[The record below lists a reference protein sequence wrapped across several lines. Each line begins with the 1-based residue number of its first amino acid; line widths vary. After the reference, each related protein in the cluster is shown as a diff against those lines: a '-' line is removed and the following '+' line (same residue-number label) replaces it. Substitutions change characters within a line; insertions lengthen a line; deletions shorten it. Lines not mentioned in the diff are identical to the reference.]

1 MSGST
6 KRDSQMESKM
16 DHYEILEQIGKGAF
30 GSAILVYHKH
40 ERKKYVLKKIRLARQ
55 TDRCRRSAHQEM
67 ALISKVRHPF
77 IIGYKES
84 WVEEGCHVCIVT
96 TYCEGGDMTEFIKKA
111 NGVYFSEDRLCT
123 WFAQILLAVDYLH
136 TNHILHRDLKC
147 SNIFLSK
154 DHDIRLG
161 DFGLAKM
168 LKADDLASSVVG
180 TPTYMCPELLA
191 DIPYGFK
198 SDIWSLGCCIFEMA
212 AHKPAFKA
220 FDMQGLVSKVNKSM
234 IGPLPTMY
242 SGTLKALIKS
252 MLRKNPEHRPTASEL
267 LKHTHL
273 KPYVAKCRLQ
283 SGLILAGTPERAL
296 HNFHLNDEI
305 IDISHDTSLFSSDRE
320 SYSASV
326 KASLKKAHD
335 YGDAKVTILRRE
347 NINDNN
353 GDNSQV
359 CDWHMSDV
367 ETPST
372 TAYLPSKGALNTKDK
387 AAAWMTE
394 VDDYYATGNHRK
406 LLENPPNNKGV
417 GIGKINV
424 KPPQATNSRA
434 LKGSYVTTP
443 RTPETARAYS
453 SKMVVHDHTSNY
465 LTAQSP
471 RIRIH
476 SKALQEDSEE
486 STMPAKQKSSIPST
500 PTSRRAALPL
510 PSKPIAVTR
519 RSTSPVN
526 ARHMLAASS
535 PRTTTPRRANLP
547 LHKID
552 YDIYQATQEAE
563 QSSAIGKL
571 NVGSLKIPNSLRKH
585 QPDIEDRQ
593 LRSPRLPRMPES
605 IKKAIQRPDKIE
617 NQSPDIS
624 VNSPRMDLIPKF
636 SISAQDTI
644 NEEEVAGSGR
654 QFNSN
659 LPPKTPHRREAFD
672 SLVLSKASK
681 PNSDT
686 PSEATVTSSN
696 FAAYFDNKNEQQTKT
711 EEKATISMKKKTP
724 GSVRPAYNDVIHVIR
739 HSTFQL
745 AGEQKEQK
753 IQSATSRL
761 QGLPTSEGDTQS
773 ESAGFSSQASNE
785 PTVSAVNQQ
794 IDVHDKKNFSDTSPF
809 RQRADALEGLLEL
822 SAQLLQ
828 QQRLDE
834 LTIVLK
840 PFGRGHSSPMETAM
854 WLSKSLKSMLEGPAA
869 FL

>member
-1 MSGST
+1 
-6 KRDSQMESKM
+6 MESKM
-16 DHYEILEQIGKGAF
+16 DQYEILEQIGKGAF
-30 GSAILVYHKH
+30 GSAILVYHKQ

-84 WVEEGCHVCIVT
+84 WVEKGCHVCIVT
-96 TYCEGGDMTEFIKKA
+96 TYCEGGDMSEFIKKA

-154 DHDIRLG
+154 DHGIRLG

-198 SDIWSLGCCIFEMA
+198 SDIWSLGCCLFEMA

-234 IGPLPTMY
+234 IGPLPSMY
-242 SGTLKALIKS
+242 SGTFKNLVKT

-267 LKHTHL
+267 LKNPHV

-283 SGLILAGTPERAL
+283 SGLILAETPERAL
-296 HNFHLNDEI
+296 RNFHLDDEI

-347 NINDNN
+347 NIEDNN
-353 GDNSQV
+353 GSDSQT
-359 CDWHMSDV
+359 WHLSDV
-367 ETPST
+367 EAPST
-372 TAYLPSKGALNTKDK
+372 AAYVPTKGAPNDK
-387 AAAWMTE
+387 ANAAAWME
-394 VDDYYATGNHRK
+394 DVDSYYAAGNRRK
-406 LLENPPNNKGV
+406 LAENPMNNKGA

-424 KPPQATNSRA
+424 KPSQATGSRA
-434 LKGSYVTTP
+434 QKGSYVTTP
-443 RTPETARAYS
+443 RTPETAGAYRFRSDS
-453 SKMVVHDHTSNY
+453 SKMVAQDHTSNY
-465 LTAQSP
+465 QLTGQSP
-471 RIRIH
+471 RIRIQ
-476 SKALQEDSEE
+476 SKALHEDSED
-486 STMPAKQKSSIPST
+486 STILAKHKSSIPST

-510 PSKPIAVTR
+510 PSNPITVAR

-526 ARHMLAASS
+526 ARHTHAASS
-535 PRTTTPRRANLP
+535 PRNTTPRKASLP
-547 LHKID
+547 PHKSN
-552 YDIYQATQEAE
+552 YETYQATQETE
-563 QSSAIGKL
+563 KSSAHGKL
-571 NVGSLKIPNSLRKH
+571 NVGSSKHPNSLGNH
-585 QPDIEDRQ
+585 QPNIQGRQ
-593 LRSPRLPRMPES
+593 LDSPRLPRIPES
-605 IKKAIQRPDKIE
+605 VKKATQRPALIE
-617 NQSPDIS
+617 NQSPDVS
-624 VNSPRMDLIPKF
+624 VNSPRLDLIPKF
-636 SISAQDTI
+636 SVSTQDTI
-644 NEEEVAGSGR
+644 HEEEVASSG
-654 QFNSN
+654 QNYDGNF
-659 LPPKTPHRREAFD
+659 PPKTPRRREAID
-672 SLVLSKASK
+672 SFVLSKASK

-686 PSEATVTSSN
+686 PSDATVTSSN
-696 FAAYFDNKNEQQTKT
+696 FNAYFNNKNEQQTKT
-711 EEKATISMKKKTP
+711 EEKGTISMKKKTP

-753 IQSATSRL
+753 STTSRL
-761 QGLPTSEGDTQS
+761 QSLPRSEGDASS
-773 ESAGFSSQASNE
+773 ESVGFSSKASKEQA
-785 PTVSAVNQQ
+785 VSATNQQ
-794 IDVHDKKNFSDTSPF
+794 IDLHGKKSFSDVSPF

-828 QQRLDE
+828 QQRLEE